1 MTKIIDVAKKA
12 GVAKSTVSNVLSG
25 KKLVSEELKE
35 RVLKAC
41 KELDYVPNFY
51 ASSLSTGKHK
61 SNIIAILLEKKE
73 NMEDHAFYGELVISA
88 LSKASKKGYSI
99 LLLTNE
105 DGDDLVKNLRYGK
118 APIDG
123 AILLAP
129 NIDDS
134 RLKEI
139 QNNSIECVI
148 IGRPSK
154 GIHYDYIDVDNYNLT
169 REVTD
174 MLLKLYDEVYL
185 LNASSTL
192 TIVQDRKEGF
202 FDACDEKNVEHLNN
216 YITDLEGTFE
226 EGYKIGL
233 EKANKNVAFI
243 TCNSFL
249 AAGLYKAI
257 NEKKLKVGEDVGVFA
272 LGKSQTDFQF
282 TPKLSYAKQD
292 YKLIGN
298 KAVEMLINKLQSK
311 DVMHCV
317 LIKSRLR
324 IHSSI
329 RKNQTKI

>member
-1 MTKIIDVAKKA
+1 MTKIIDVAKRA

-25 KKLVSEELKE
+25 KKIVSDELKE

-41 KELDYVPNFY
+41 KDLDYVPNFY

-73 NMEDHAFYGELVISA
+73 HMEDHNFYGELVISA
-88 LSKASKKGYSI
+88 LSKASKSGYSI
-99 LLLTNE
+99 LLLSNDNE
-105 DGDDLVKNLRYGK
+105 NDLINNLRFGK

-134 RLKEI
+134 RLIEI

-154 GIHYDYIDVDNYNLT
+154 GIRYDYIDVDNYNLT

-174 MLLKLYDEVYL
+174 LLLNTYDKVYL
-185 LNASSTL
+185 LNASSKL
-192 TIVQDRKEGF
+192 TIVQDRKDGF
-202 FDACDEKNVEHLNN
+202 FDACDEKNINPADK
-216 YITDLEGTFE
+216 YITDLEGTIE
-226 EGYKIGL
+226 EGYKLGI
-233 EKANKNVAFI
+233 EKAEKNTAFI

-257 NEKKLKVGEDVGVFA
+257 NKKKLKVGEDVGVFA
-272 LGKSQTDFQF
+272 LGKSQTDYIF
-282 TPKLSYAKQD
+282 TPKLSYARQD

-298 KAVEMLINKLQSK
+298 KAVEMLINKIESK
-311 DVMHCV
+311 DVMRCV
-317 LIKSRLR
+317 LIKSKLR
-324 IHSSI
+324 IHGSI
-329 RKNQTKI
+329 RKPDK